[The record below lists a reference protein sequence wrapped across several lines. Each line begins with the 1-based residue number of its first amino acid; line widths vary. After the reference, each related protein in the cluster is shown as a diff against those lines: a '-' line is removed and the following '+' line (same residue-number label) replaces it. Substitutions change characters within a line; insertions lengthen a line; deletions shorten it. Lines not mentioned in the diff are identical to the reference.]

1 MGNINSTSAG
11 GSQNWSTETAPTS
24 TGDGNNGSDHGIVSR
39 VRERAA
45 AELSTQKNLAFD
57 GIGSVAQAVRQSTQH
72 LREQQHDTLAGY
84 VEQAADQIERFA
96 QQLRGKDLNELFD
109 DAQRMARRQPAV
121 FIGSAFAL
129 GLIGAR
135 FFKSTPQARHNGQY
149 SSGAYRRDRDEIAG
163 RSNPAPTPSVN
174 RSAEPSV
181 GSPSMSS
188 SRRDTGW
195 DDLAASPNRTT
206 TATTGEP
213 LTTGPSVSPSA
224 NRVGASESAA
234 RSRRVDSSVRDRND

>member
-1 MGNINSTSAG
+1 MSEINSTSAS
-11 GSQNWSTETAPTS
+11 GSQNWSPGTS
-24 TGDGNNGSDHGIVSR
+24 AASPSDGNNGNDHGIVSR

-57 GIGSVAQAVRQSTQH
+57 GIGSVAQAVRQSTHH

-96 QQLRGKDLNELFD
+96 QQLRGKDLDELFD

-135 FFKSTPQARHNGQY
+135 FFKSSPQARRYQNSASTNQRPR
-149 SSGAYRRDRDEIAG
+149 SGDG
-163 RSNPAPTPSVN
+163 TGKSNVSASPSVN
-174 RSAEPSV
+174 RSAEPT
-181 GSPSMSS
+181 MSS
-188 SRRDTGW
+188 ASTSASGRETGW
-195 DDLAASPNRTT
+195 GDGTVSPNRTT
-206 TATTGEP
+206 TETTGESRGM
-213 LTTGPSVSPSA
+213 GPSVASSSTSVGSA
-224 NRVGASESAA
+224 SSSSG
-234 RSRRVDSSVRDRND
+234 RSRPADSSIERAK

>member
-1 MGNINSTSAG
+1 MGDINSTSAS
-11 GSQNWSTETAPTS
+11 GSQSWSTETAPTN

-84 VEQAADQIERFA
+84 VEQAADEIERFA

-109 DAQRMARRQPAV
+109 DAQQMARRQPAV

-135 FFKSTPQARHNGQY
+135 FFKSTPQARHNSQY
-149 SSGAYRRDRDEIAG
+149 SSGAYRRDRNEIAG
-163 RSNPAPTPSVN
+163 RRNPAPTPSVN
-174 RSAEPSV
+174 RSTQPSMD
-181 GSPSMSS
+181 SPSMSS

-195 DDLAASPNRTT
+195 DDLSASPIRTT
-206 TATTGEP
+206 ADTAGKP
-213 LTTGPSVSPSA
+213 LPSGASASPSA
-224 NRVGASESAA
+224 NRVGSSESAA
-234 RSRRVDSSVRDRND
+234 RSRRVDSSVRDRHD